1 MAHGCSARSL
11 LDMTSASIA
20 PGPVQIASA
29 PAPEGD
35 AAAPSPPHL
44 PGLPVD
50 ASEVVAEALAEL
62 LSDCLPKLLP
72 KGGDSD
78 SPTGPGGAEPEG
90 PEAAHALQQLRGVM
104 RCLSATATS
113 PEGNNSTNAEEE
125 AEMVVGLLRDTAW
138 SLLQDGV
145 DRLGP
150 AAYSRAAVVE
160 VLDMMGGVASQQVRA
175 APACACVRGGVG
187 GQQVGAN
194 LLIVVRMS
202 VETCIQVLHSSGI
215 RDKT

>member
-1 MAHGCSARSL
+1 MMAHGCSARSL
-11 LDMTSASIA
+11 LDMVSASVA

-90 PEAAHALQQLRGVM
+90 PEATHALQQLRGVM

-138 SLLQDGV
+138 SLLQEGV

-175 APACACVRGGVG
+175 APPCACVRVCGAGWGGSRWALTLG
-187 GQQVGAN
+187 
-194 LLIVVRMS
+194 L
-202 VETCIQVLHSSGI
+202 SSG
-215 RDKT
+215 